1 MRRAHC
7 SCILALLAF
16 TAGCDRA
23 TGNEDQPLGALS
35 VSLSGSVNELYQAEG
50 AMPQNSSNVATF
62 AAALASARVSGAYAI
77 GGFRASGTKQ
87 DALTIDLRGVSAPG
101 DYPIG
106 GLLTLHESGGIVRN
120 FSLRQ
125 GTARIT
131 ALTEARLAGEF
142 SAIGVTYAGPL
153 EPPPDTVV
161 LSSGTFDVPI
171 VRQ

>member
-1 MRRAHC
+1 MHHR

-23 TGNEDQPLGALS
+23 TGNEDLPLGALS
-35 VSLSGSVNELYQAEG
+35 VGLSGSVNELFHAEG
-50 AMPQNSSNVATF
+50 AVLQNSSNVATF
-62 AAALASARVSGAYAI
+62 AAAFASARVSGAYAI
-77 GGFRASGTKQ
+77 GGFHASGTKQ

-106 GLLTLHESGGIVRN
+106 GLLTLHESGGVVRN
-120 FSLRQ
+120 FALEQ

-131 ALTEARLAGEF
+131 VLNEARLTGEF
-142 SAIGVTYAGPL
+142 SAIGITYAGPL
-153 EPPPDTVV
+153 ELPPDTVV
-161 LSSGTFDVPI
+161 LTSGTVDVPI